1 MIKETS
7 IVKKKYDVVMAVNY
21 YAPYISGLTEAA
33 RIVAE
38 SLAAEGK
45 RVLVVAGQH
54 DATLAR
60 REVING
66 VQIYRTPVVFRI
78 GKGLISPLFVPAAI
92 RFGRLARVVNLHMP
106 MIESG
111 AIALGLRG
119 TPIVATYQCDISL
132 PASKFNAFQ
141 TRVMDASNSIAMRL
155 SAAVA
160 PSSDD
165 YARSSRLARFM
176 VPPKEVPISPP
187 TRLHADG
194 TPSFRRG
201 GGLHVGFLGRL
212 VEEKGLE
219 YLVEGFRAFAASDA
233 RLLIAGDYT
242 NVAGGS
248 VIETV
253 REAMGDDPRI
263 ELLGFLGDDELADFY
278 ASLDVFVLPSVNSFE
293 AFGIVQVE
301 AMKRGVAAIAS
312 DLPGVK
318 TPVEVTG
325 FGRIVRRRNSA
336 DITAALEALSES
348 PLDRV
353 AGAAAA
359 NAAYSERTT
368 VTQYSALFDAVA
380 ARSEAGV

>member
-1 MIKETS
+1 M
-7 IVKKKYDVVMAVNY
+7 KKKYDVVMAVNY

-38 SLAAEGK
+38 SLAAQGK

-54 DATLAR
+54 DPSLAR

-66 VQIYRTPVVFRI
+66 VQVYRTPVVFRI
-78 GKGLISPLFVPAAI
+78 GKGLISPMFVPAAI

-132 PASKFNAFQ
+132 PASVFNSFQ
-141 TRVMDASNSIAMRL
+141 TRVMDASNALAMRL
-155 SAAVA
+155 SAAIA

-165 YARSSRLARFM
+165 YARSSRLARLM
-176 VPPKEVPISPP
+176 VPPKEAPISPP
-187 TRLHADG
+187 TRLHAEG

-201 GGLHVGFLGRL
+201 TGMHVGFLGRL

-219 YLVEGFRAFAASDA
+219 YLVEGFRAFDDPDA
-233 RLLIAGDYT
+233 RLLIAGDYAK
-242 NVAGGS
+242 VAGGS
-248 VIETV
+248 VVETV
-253 REAMGDDPRI
+253 RSAMGDDRRI

-278 ASLDVFVLPSVNSFE
+278 ASLDVFVLPSVNAFE

-318 TPVEVTG
+318 TPVEATG
-325 FGRIVRRRNSA
+325 FGIIVKRRDSA
-336 DITAALEALSES
+336 AITDALVALRDA
-348 PLDRV
+348 PLDRA

-359 NAAYSERTT
+359 NAAYSETQT
-368 VTQYSALFDAVA
+368 VAEYSALFDRVA
-380 ARSEAGV
+380 RAGNGG

>member
-1 MIKETS
+1 
-7 IVKKKYDVVMAVNY
+7 VNKKYDVVMAVNY

-54 DATLAR
+54 DPSLAR

-66 VQIYRTPVVFRI
+66 VQVYRTPVVFRI

-92 RFGRLARVVNLHMP
+92 RFGRLAKVVNLHMP

-132 PASKFNAFQ
+132 PASAFNSFQ
-141 TRVMDASNSIAMRL
+141 TAVMDASNALAMRL

-165 YARSSRLARFM
+165 YALSSRLSKYMPR
-176 VPPKEVPISPP
+176 PKKTPISPP
-187 TRLHADG
+187 TRLHPDG
-194 TPSFRRG
+194 SPSFRRG
-201 GGLHVGFLGRL
+201 PGMHVGFLGRL

-219 YLVEGFRAFAASDA
+219 YLVQGFRDFVDPHAH
-233 RLLIAGDYT
+233 LLIAGDYT
-242 NVAGGS
+242 KVAGGS
-248 VIETV
+248 VVETV
-253 REAMGDDPRI
+253 RRLMGDDQRI
-263 ELLGFLGDDELADFY
+263 DLLGFLSDDELSDFY
-278 ASLDVFVLPSVNSFE
+278 ASLDVFALPSVNSFE

-318 TPVEVTG
+318 TPVEETG
-325 FGRIVRRRNSA
+325 FGIIVRRRNAA
-336 DITAALEALSES
+336 DITEALGSLRDS
-348 PLDRV
+348 PLDRE

-359 NAAYSERTT
+359 NRHYSESMT
-368 VTQYSALFDAVA
+368 VREYSALFDRVVA
-380 ARSEAGV
+380 RVESGA